1 MGARQYMIVDL
12 EKRGELSMFITKQ
25 AAYIK
30 TNIAEAGRYVL
41 RLRPD
46 FFNTT
51 RYAKTFAVPSRMRIC
66 CPVKVLR
73 GKK

>member
-41 RLRPD
+41 
-46 FFNTT
+46 
-51 RYAKTFAVPSRMRIC
+51 
-66 CPVKVLR
+66 
-73 GKK
+73 

>member
-1 MGARQYMIVDL
+1 MIVDL

-51 RYAKTFAVPSRMRIC
+51 KRACSFFLIPR
-66 CPVKVLR
+66 
-73 GKK
+73 